1 MTPPQ
6 TGLFLSAW
14 CRCRVG
20 QTQEYFRCADSH
32 LDSLMTTKN
41 VLLHN
46 VYILNYQHYVLNS
59 QSHGTVATSRDGYK
73 NLRESPDTKI
83 PTFWDKNP
91 VQSRVSSTNS
101 GIRTRNGTEI
111 CGTKF
116 RGTVPS
122 RSVSCSSLVPPRSD
136 PYPCL

>member
-41 VLLHN
+41 VFLEN
-46 VYILNYQHYVLNS
+46 VYLNYQNYVLKS
-59 QSHGTVATSRDGYK
+59 WKFSGHIALLPES
-73 NLRESPDTKI
+73 LR
-83 PTFWDKNP
+83 
-91 VQSRVSSTNS
+91 
-101 GIRTRNGTEI
+101 
-111 CGTKF
+111 
-116 RGTVPS
+116 
-122 RSVSCSSLVPPRSD
+122 
-136 PYPCL
+136 

>member
-6 TGLFLSAW
+6 TRLFLSAW

-46 VYILNYQHYVLNS
+46 VYFLNYQHYVLNS
-59 QSHGTVATSRDGYK
+59 QSHGTVATSRNGYK
-73 NLRESPDTKI
+73 NLRESP
-83 PTFWDKNP
+83 
-91 VQSRVSSTNS
+91 
-101 GIRTRNGTEI
+101 
-111 CGTKF
+111 GTKLPQDNKSDF
-116 RGTVPS
+116 SEEESGSVPGLSCPVPS
-122 RSVSCSSLVPPRSD
+122 LAHPWSKQPLFCENFVKSKPW
-136 PYPCL
+136 